1 MPHFLCIFGLQTVA
15 VIGGFFLC
23 MIFFAKKGIRLSKK
37 ETSGLILAGAGLFAF
52 LGGIYFFDTRDAVL
66 KCDKETNGCVYL
78 RSTAANKT
86 LREAERYDLSGAKTP
101 TVERRYHRRRSGYKD
116 YYYTVVVPVAD
127 GAFEFP
133 HEFTFHEDAEE
144 QARRFAAFLT
154 SNKRFFTYKSL
165 RAEGTDPILFAI
177 MALMFTDALFFA
189 GVLLLLSKYR
199 VMKGNNP
206 R

>member
-1 MPHFLCIFGLQTVA
+1 MPQFLYVFALQTVA

-23 MIFFAKKGIRLSKK
+23 LIFFAKKGVRLSKK

-66 KCDKETNGCVYL
+66 KCDKETNVCVYL

-86 LREAERYDLSGAKTP
+86 LREAARYDLSGATP
-101 TVERRYHRRRSGYKD
+101 PTLERHYHRRRSGYRD
-116 YYYTVVVPVAD
+116 YYYKVVVPVANGSFD
-127 GAFEFP
+127 FP
-133 HEFTFHEDAEE
+133 HEFKFREDAEE
-144 QARRFAAFLT
+144 QVRRFTAFLT
-154 SNKRFFTYKSL
+154 SDKRRFTYKNL
-165 RAEGTDPILFAI
+165 RAEGTDAELFAI
-177 MALMFTDALFFA
+177 MAFTFTDALFFA
-189 GVLLLLSKYR
+189 GVLILLSKYR